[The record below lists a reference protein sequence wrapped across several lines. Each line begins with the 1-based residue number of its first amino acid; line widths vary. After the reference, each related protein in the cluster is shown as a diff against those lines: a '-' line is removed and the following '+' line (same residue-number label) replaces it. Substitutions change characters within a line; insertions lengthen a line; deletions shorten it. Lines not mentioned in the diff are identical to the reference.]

1 LADEESKLFSLRDAE
16 RLRAQLEP
24 ILIEAIEA
32 RRKLAELEEQ
42 LAQLTERV
50 QQSGGMMVSYEKAA
64 KQRLERNR
72 LAESIQS
79 ALERIQ
85 STGCVVKDIEVGLLD
100 FPARINGGAV
110 YLCWRLGCGRSAHE
124 MSRSASKPCND
135 SDSVYASREIPFLRN
150 LIGKLSIAALLTIF
164 FS

>member
-1 LADEESKLFSLRDAE
+1 MPDDESKIFSLRDAE
-16 RLRAQLEP
+16 RLRAKLEP

-42 LAQLTERV
+42 LAKLAERV
-50 QQSGGMMVSYEKAA
+50 QQSGGMMIPFEKAA

-72 LAESIQS
+72 LAESIHS

-100 FPARINGGAV
+100 FPARINGEAV
-110 YLCWRLGCGRSAHE
+110 YLCWRLGEDRIRFYHNQDEGFSGRKPIDPRDADY
-124 MSRSASKPCND
+124 RSP
-135 SDSVYASREIPFLRN
+135 IQ
-150 LIGKLSIAALLTIF
+150 
-164 FS
+164 

>member
-1 LADEESKLFSLRDAE
+1 MADEESIIFSLRDAE

-50 QQSGGMMVSYEKAA
+50 QQSGGLMVSHEKAA

-72 LAESIQS
+72 LAEAIQS
-79 ALERIQ
+79 AVERIHA
-85 STGCVVKDIEVGLLD
+85 TGCVVKDIEVGLLD
-100 FPARINGGAV
+100 FPARINGEAV
-110 YLCWRLGCGRSAHE
+110 YLCWRLGEDRIRFYHNQDEGFSGR
-124 MSRSASKPCND
+124 KPID
-135 SDSVYASREIPFLRN
+135 PRDADYRN
-150 LIGKLSIAALLTIF
+150 PIQ
-164 FS
+164 